1 MRNAR
6 WLLAAAVLMARPAF
20 SAELV
25 KVIGLQVE
33 HADHPTGIGIT
44 APRFSWKI
52 LSDHPGAK
60 QTAYEIIATPT
71 LLANVDAA
79 ATPAP
84 LWSSGKV
91 ASDQS
96 VLVPWGG
103 KPLDSRADVE
113 WKVRIWDETGT
124 ATDWSTPAF
133 FELGILDPAKDW
145 KGQWITSELP
155 RVDMMAEPLAKTNWI
170 SGGAAANQA
179 TGIRKIIELPEGAKV
194 LSATVDANAD
204 GLISLYVN
212 GNAIHQGPSSHTA
225 PFHGDFV
232 NDLKPG
238 KNTIALFSL
247 AVRRPTPQDQRN
259 AIAARVN
266 IELADGQHIEAITN
280 DRWKATVAPQGNDWY
295 SPSLDD
301 SSWPAATVLG
311 GYDPT
316 KVAPS
321 ADSTLGPGRYMRRA
335 FSVAKPVAKARL
347 YYTAL
352 GTCEPA
358 INGKRIN
365 DHLLDPGWT
374 EYSKRTMVREQD
386 VTSLIAQGPNAVGVV
401 LADGWFA
408 GRVGWAG
415 LAQYSQISRRPLFNA
430 QLEITYTDG
439 TTDTIA
445 TDASWVSGDGQIV
458 GSDQQL
464 GEIIDDRKPGL
475 EASMVADFDAAQWK
489 PVVVDTNI
497 KVPLTPSVGP
507 PVTVFTELKPAKINR
522 FGNTF
527 VVDFG
532 QNMVGHVK
540 FTAAG
545 KAGDEITVSHGEM
558 LNADGTIYNENLRQ
572 AISLDKF
579 ILKGGPAETLEPQF
593 TFHGFRYAQITG
605 FPGELTADNIK
616 AVVISSDCP
625 TTGTFECSNQDV
637 NRLYQNTVWGMRSNY
652 ISVPTDC
659 PQRDERMGWMGDAQV
674 FAPTAARHAD
684 VSGFFMKWMQ
694 DVNDGQN
701 ANGSFNNVN
710 PRARETQSYPV
721 WADAGVVIPWTMYTT
736 YGDPAFLA
744 INYPNMQRYVDY
756 EERTYTNLMPT
767 GGVGDHLAPT
777 GPRGGRGGARQGA
790 SLPLA
795 DGTYL
800 AAAPAPAPAPGG
812 AAPRAG
818 GRGFGR
824 GAPGGGGGFGGPSV
838 TTIVDTAYFARCAWI
853 VSQSATILG
862 KPDDAKKYDDLYHRI
877 CDTFT
882 KNFVQPDGTMP
893 AGSQTTYC
901 LALEFN
907 LVPQEMRP
915 MLLKH
920 LTDDID
926 QREHLST
933 GFVGVGF
940 INLVLGQH
948 GRSDEAYK
956 LLLTDSYPSWL
967 YEVKNG
973 ATTMWERWDGWTETG
988 GFQASSMNSF
998 NHYSFGGVG
1007 RWMYEGMIGI
1017 TLDESHPGYQQFLL
1031 QPEFS
1036 SALTYAKGSIESP
1049 YGKISSSWRVE
1060 GDNLHYDVT
1069 VPPNSSAVMTLPVSA
1084 ANLKSTGAPTG
1095 KMDEKE
1101 GQVTVALSAGTY
1113 HFTMPKS
1120 VAK

>member
-1 MRNAR
+1 MRKAQ
-6 WLLAAAVLMARPAF
+6 WLLAAAVVMARPAF
-20 SAELV
+20 SAEPV
-25 KVIGLQVE
+25 TVTSLQVE
-33 HADHPTGIGIT
+33 HADNPIGIGIT
-44 APRFSWKI
+44 TPRFSWKI
-52 LSDHPGAK
+52 VSDHPGAK
-60 QTAYEIIATPT
+60 QTAYEIIATRKAYGP
-71 LLANVDAA
+71 LFAVPPL
-79 ATPAP
+79 

-103 KPLDSRADVE
+103 KPLGSRADVD
-113 WKVRIWDETGT
+113 WKVRIWDETNT
-124 ATDWSTPAF
+124 PTEWSAPAT
-133 FELGILDPAKDW
+133 FELGILDPVTQW
-145 KGQWITSELP
+145 KGQWITAELP

-170 SGGAAANQA
+170 SGGAAQNQA

-194 LSATVDANAD
+194 LSATLDANAD
-204 GLISLYVN
+204 GLLALYVN
-212 GNAIHQGPSSHTA
+212 GHATRQGPSSHTA
-225 PFHGDFV
+225 PFHADFV
-232 NDLKPG
+232 TDLKPG
-238 KNTIALFSL
+238 KNTLAIFSL
-247 AVRRPTPQDQRN
+247 AVRRPTPQDRRN
-259 AIAARVN
+259 AIAARIN
-266 IELADGQHIEAITN
+266 IELADGQHIDAIT
-280 DRWKATVAPQGNDWY
+280 DDGWKATIAPTGSWY
-295 SPSLDD
+295 APDFDD
-301 SSWPAATVLG
+301 STWTAATILG
-311 GYDPT
+311 PYDPT
-316 KVAPS
+316 KVASS
-321 ADSTLGPGRYMRRA
+321 ADSTLGPGRYMRRT
-335 FSVAKPVAKARL
+335 FTVSKPIAKAKL

-358 INGKRIN
+358 INGQRIN

-386 VTSLIAQGPNAVGVV
+386 VTALITQGANAVGVV

-415 LAQYSQISRRPLFNA
+415 LAQYAQISRRPLFNA
-430 QLEITYTDG
+430 QLEITYADG

-445 TDASWVSGDGQIV
+445 TDASWKGGDGQIV

-464 GEIIDDRKPGL
+464 GEIIDDRKEGL
-475 EASMVADFDAAQWK
+475 GMTAPNFDDSQWS
-489 PVVVDTNI
+489 PVVVDDNI

-507 PVTVFTELKPAKINR
+507 PVRVFTEFKPAKITR
-522 FGNTF
+522 FGDTW

-532 QNMVGHVK
+532 QNMVGHVRI
-540 FTAAG
+540 TATG
-545 KAGDEITVSHGEM
+545 KAGTEITVSHGEM

-579 ILKGGPAETLEPQF
+579 ILKGGPSETMEPQF

-616 AVVISSDCP
+616 AIVISSDCP
-625 TTGTFECSNQDV
+625 TTGNFECSNADV

-684 VSGFFMKWMQ
+684 VSGFFMKWLQ
-694 DVNDGQN
+694 DVDDGQN

-710 PRARETQSYPV
+710 PRAREAQSYPV

-736 YGDPAFLA
+736 YGDPAFLS
-744 INYPNMQRYVDY
+744 INYPNMQRYVDF

-777 GPRGGRGGARQGA
+777 AGRGPATTRGGAPGA
-790 SLPLA
+790 
-795 DGTYL
+795 
-800 AAAPAPAPAPGG
+800 APGG
-812 AAPRAG
+812 RRG
-818 GRGFGR
+818 G
-824 GAPGGGGGFGGPSV
+824 PGGFGGPSV
-838 TTIVDTAYFARCAWI
+838 TTLVDTAYFARCAWV
-853 VSQSATILG
+853 VSQSAALLG
-862 KPDDAKKYDDLYHRI
+862 KSDEAKKYDALYHRI
-877 CDTFT
+877 CEVFT
-882 KNFVQPDGTMP
+882 KNFVQPDGSMP
-893 AGSQTTYC
+893 LGSQTTYC

-907 LVPQEMRP
+907 LVPEAMRP
-915 MLLKH
+915 LLLKH

-926 QREHLST
+926 QRQHLST

-948 GRSDEAYK
+948 GRLDEAYK
-956 LLLTDSYPSWL
+956 LLLTNSYPSWL

-1007 RWMYEGMIGI
+1007 RWMYEGMEGI
-1017 TLDESHPGYQQFLL
+1017 TLDESHPGYKQFLL

-1036 SALTYAKGSIESP
+1036 NSITYVKGSIDSP
-1049 YGKISSSWRVE
+1049 YGKILSSWQLDR
-1060 GDNLHYDVT
+1060 DNLIYDVT
-1069 VPPNSSAVMTLPVSA
+1069 VPPNSTAIMTLPVSA
-1084 ANLKSTGAPTG
+1084 AKLKSSGAPTG
-1095 KMDEKE
+1095 TIEE
-1101 GQVTVALSAGTY
+1101 QVGQVTVPLAAGTY
-1113 HFTMPKS
+1113 QFTMPKS

>member
-1 MRNAR
+1 MRHIPV
-6 WLLAAAVLMARPAF
+6 LLAAAVLSAAPAF
-20 SAELV
+20 AAGPVSV
-25 KVIGLQVE
+25 TDLQVE
-33 HADHPTGIGIT
+33 HAAHPVGIGVT
-44 APRFSWKI
+44 SPRFSWKI
-52 LSDHPGAK
+52 ISDHAGAK
-60 QTAYEIIATPT
+60 QTAYEIIASPKTYGPVT
-71 LLANVDAA
+71 VL
-79 ATPAP
+79 PAP

-96 VLVPWGG
+96 VLIPWGG
-103 KPLDSRADVE
+103 KPLDSRADVQ

-124 ATDWSTPAF
+124 PTDWSTPAS
-133 FELGILDPAKDW
+133 FELGILDPAKEW
-145 KGQWITSELP
+145 KGQWITAELP
-155 RVDMMAEPLAKTNWI
+155 RVDMMAEPLAKTDWI
-170 SGGAAANQA
+170 SGGAAANQS
-179 TGIRKIIELPEGAKV
+179 TGIRKIIDIPEGAKI
-194 LSATVDANAD
+194 LSATCDANAD
-204 GLISLYVN
+204 GLINLFVN
-212 GNAIHQGPSSHTA
+212 GNAIKQGPSSHTA
-225 PFHGDFV
+225 PFHADFIT
-232 NDLKPG
+232 DLKPG
-238 KNTIALFSL
+238 KNTIGLFSL
-247 AVRRPTPQDQRN
+247 AVRRPTPQDKRN
-259 AIAARVN
+259 AIAAHLN
-266 IELADGQHIEAITN
+266 IELADGQHIEVVT
-280 DRWKATVAPQGNDWY
+280 DGDWKAGVAPEGDWY
-295 SPSLDD
+295 APDYDD
-301 SSWPAATVLG
+301 ASWKPASDLG
-311 GYDPT
+311 PYDAS

-335 FSVAKPVAKARL
+335 FSVTKPIAKARL

-386 VTSLIAQGPNAVGVV
+386 VTNLLTQGQNAVGVV

-439 TTDTIA
+439 STDTIA
-445 TDASWVSGDGQIV
+445 TDASWKFGDGQIV

-475 EASMVADFDAAQWK
+475 ECTAPAFDDSQWK
-489 PVVVDTNI
+489 PAVVDSNI
-497 KVPLTPSVGP
+497 NVPLSPSVGP
-507 PVTVFTELKPAKINR
+507 PVTVFTELKPAKIAR
-522 FGNTF
+522 FGDTF

-532 QNMVGHVK
+532 QNMVGHVRI
-540 FTAAG
+540 TANG
-545 KAGDEITVSHGEM
+545 KPGTEITVSHGEM
-558 LNADGTIYNENLRQ
+558 LQPDGTIYNENLRQ
-572 AISLDKF
+572 AISIDKF
-579 ILKGGPAETLEPQF
+579 ILKGGGSETLEPQF

-605 FPGELTADNIK
+605 YPGDLNPDDIK

-625 TTGTFECSNQDV
+625 TTGTFECSNPEV
-637 NRLYQNTVWGMRSNY
+637 NRLYENTVWGMRSNY
-652 ISVPTDC
+652 ISIPTDC

-694 DVNDGQN
+694 DVDDGQN

-710 PRARETQSYPV
+710 PRARENQSYPV

-736 YGDPAFLA
+736 YGDPAFLS

-767 GGVGDHLAPT
+767 GGVGDHLAPMGQRGG
-777 GPRGGRGGARQGA
+777 GPGRGGRQGA
-790 SLPLA
+790 ALPLS
-795 DGTYL
+795 DGTYF
-800 AAAPAPAPAPGG
+800 AAAPAAGTPPARG
-812 AAPRAG
+812 A

-824 GAPGGGGGFGGPSV
+824 GGFGGGRGFGGPSV

-853 VSQSATILG
+853 VSQSAAILG
-862 KPDDAKKYDDLYHRI
+862 KPDDAQKYDDLYHRI

-882 KNFVQPDGTMP
+882 KNFVQPDGSMP

-907 LVPQEMRP
+907 LVPDAMRP
-915 MLLKH
+915 ALMKH

-926 QREHLST
+926 QRQHLST

-948 GRSDEAYK
+948 DRSDEAYK
-956 LLLTDSYPSWL
+956 LLLTDTYPSWL

-973 ATTMWERWDGWTETG
+973 ATTMWERWDGWTDTG

-1007 RWMYEGMIGI
+1007 RWMYEGMEGI
-1017 TLDESHPGYQQFLL
+1017 TLDESHPGYKQFLL

-1036 SALTYAKGSIESP
+1036 SSMSYVKGSIDSP
-1049 YGKISSSWRVE
+1049 YGKIVSNWKID
-1060 GDNLHYDVT
+1060 GDNLIYDVT
-1069 VPPNSSAVMTLPVSA
+1069 VPPNSSALMTLPLA
-1084 ANLKSTGAPTG
+1084 AKDLKSSGDPTG
-1095 KMDEKE
+1095 KIVEKD
-1101 GQVTVALSAGTY
+1101 GSLTVPLAAGTY
-1113 HFTMPKS
+1113 QFTMPKS

>member
-1 MRNAR
+1 
-6 WLLAAAVLMARPAF
+6 V
-20 SAELV
+20 
-25 KVIGLQVE
+25 
-33 HADHPTGIGIT
+33 
-44 APRFSWKI
+44 
-52 LSDHPGAK
+52 
-60 QTAYEIIATPT
+60 
-71 LLANVDAA
+71 
-79 ATPAP
+79 
-84 LWSSGKV
+84 
-91 ASDQS
+91 
-96 VLVPWGG
+96 
-103 KPLDSRADVE
+103 
-113 WKVRIWDETGT
+113 
-124 ATDWSTPAF
+124 
-133 FELGILDPAKDW
+133 
-145 KGQWITSELP
+145 
-155 RVDMMAEPLAKTNWI
+155 
-170 SGGAAANQA
+170 
-179 TGIRKIIELPEGAKV
+179 
-194 LSATVDANAD
+194 
-204 GLISLYVN
+204 
-212 GNAIHQGPSSHTA
+212 
-225 PFHGDFV
+225 
-232 NDLKPG
+232 
-238 KNTIALFSL
+238 
-247 AVRRPTPQDQRN
+247 
-259 AIAARVN
+259 
-266 IELADGQHIEAITN
+266 
-280 DRWKATVAPQGNDWY
+280 
-295 SPSLDD
+295 
-301 SSWPAATVLG
+301 TVL
-311 GYDPT
+311 
-316 KVAPS
+316 
-321 ADSTLGPGRYMRRA
+321 
-335 FSVAKPVAKARL
+335 
-347 YYTAL
+347 
-352 GTCEPA
+352 
-358 INGKRIN
+358 
-365 DHLLDPGWT
+365 
-374 EYSKRTMVREQD
+374 
-386 VTSLIAQGPNAVGVV
+386 
-401 LADGWFA
+401 
-408 GRVGWAG
+408 
-415 LAQYSQISRRPLFNA
+415 
-430 QLEITYTDG
+430 
-439 TTDTIA
+439 
-445 TDASWVSGDGQIV
+445 
-458 GSDQQL
+458 
-464 GEIIDDRKPGL
+464 
-475 EASMVADFDAAQWK
+475 
-489 PVVVDTNI
+489 
-497 KVPLTPSVGP
+497 
-507 PVTVFTELKPAKINR
+507 TELKPTKITR

-540 FTAAG
+540 FIATG
-545 KAGDEITVSHGEM
+545 KEGTEITVSHGEM

-605 FPGELTADNIK
+605 FPGDLTADNIK

-625 TTGTFECSNQDV
+625 TTGSFECSNQEV

-710 PRARETQSYPV
+710 PRAREAQSYPV

-736 YGDPAFLA
+736 YGDPAFLS
-744 INYPNMQRYVDY
+744 INYSNMQRYVDY

-777 GPRGGRGGARQGA
+777 GPRGGGRGGARQGA
-790 SLPLA
+790 LVPFS
-795 DGTYL
+795 DGTFFT
-800 AAAPAPAPAPGG
+800 AAPVPAVGG

-824 GAPGGGGGFGGPSV
+824 GGPGGGGPNV

-862 KPDDAKKYDDLYHRI
+862 KPDDAKKYDDLYRRI
-877 CDTFT
+877 CDVFT
-882 KNFVQPDGTMP
+882 KNFVQADGSMP

-915 MLLKH
+915 LLMKH

-926 QREHLST
+926 QRQHVST

-956 LLLTDSYPSWL
+956 LLLTDTYPSWL

-1017 TLDESHPGYQQFLL
+1017 TLDESHPGYKQFLL

-1036 SALTYAKGSIESP
+1036 STITYAKGSIESP
-1049 YGKISSSWRVE
+1049 YGKISSHWHVD
-1060 GDNLHYDVT
+1060 GDNLFYDVT
-1069 VPPNSSAVMTLPVSA
+1069 VPPNSTAVMTLPISA

-1095 KMDEKE
+1095 KIEEKN
-1101 GQVTVALSAGTY
+1101 GQVTVPLAAGTY
-1113 HFTMPKS
+1113 QFTMPRS
-1120 VAK
+1120 IAK